1 MLIVVRHGRTAANA
15 AGLLQGRVDNPLDD
29 VGRAQAE
36 AIADVLVGCHR
47 PVVVASPLR
56 RARETADAVARRL
69 GAPVQI
75 DDRFVE
81 LDYGVLD
88 GVPTKDVGADTW
100 ARWRVDPD
108 FAPESGESLATLQT
122 RVAAACTDLA
132 ETAAERD
139 VLVFSH
145 VSPIKAVVAWALGV
159 GPEITWRLHV
169 AQATITRV
177 RTGPTIALTSFNEIA
192 HLDGI

>member
-1 MLIVVRHGRTAANA
+1 VLIVVRHGRTAANA

-36 AIADVLVGCHR
+36 AIADVLVGCSH
-47 PVVVASPLR
+47 PLVVASPLM
-56 RARETADAVARRL
+56 RARETAAAVARRL
-69 GAPVQI
+69 GAPVEV

-88 GVPTKDVGADTW
+88 GVPTKDVDAATW
-100 ARWRVDPD
+100 ARWRTDPD
-108 FAPESGESLATLQT
+108 FAPDGGESLAALQD
-122 RVAAACTDLA
+122 RVAAGCRDLA
-132 ETAAERD
+132 ALATDRD

-177 RTGPTIALTSFNEIA
+177 RTGPTVALTSFNEVA